1 MSEATESNINEM
13 MAGDGSGLALP
24 PAFVF
29 VNTKSHRKY
38 KKNNDKVDGRTKG
51 AKTMLSRINKR
62 KMKKEETIIPAG
74 YDARVDIESIEPI
87 AEKAPTETE
96 RAQKQIHQMKK
107 LKRSKGLQ
115 KKRAEAKKGMQDKS
129 DEMNVLMRAR
139 MADFKKK
146 ASDQTKKATQQKN
159 SYEPTEGEIMT
170 ENTATYD
177 DVVKVAMEVATSEL
191 NPSGEHGFAKI
202 KFDDGTEQN
211 LDNFSAKRIA
221 ACYGQLD
228 DAHKNQF
235 QYLLNKDAATY
246 QSALDFAIRSSS
258 K

>member
-1 MSEATESNINEM
+1 M

-62 KMKKEETIIPAG
+62 KMKKEELE
-74 YDARVDIESIEPI
+74 VKVEPI
-87 AEKAPTETE
+87 QEKAPTETE

-146 ASDQTKKATQQKN
+146 ASDQTKKATAQKN
-159 SYEPTEGEIMT
+159 SYEPTEGEIMV

-177 DVVKVAMEVATSEL
+177 DVIKVAMEVATSEL
-191 NPSGEHGFAKI
+191 NPAGEHGFAKI

>member
-62 KMKKEETIIPAG
+62 KMKKEELE
-74 YDARVDIESIEPI
+74 VKVEPI
-87 AEKAPTETE
+87 QEKAPTETE

-211 LDNFSAKRIA
+211 LDNYSAKRIA

-228 DAHKNQF
+228 DTHKTQF

>member
-62 KMKKEETIIPAG
+62 KMKKEELE
-74 YDARVDIESIEPI
+74 VKVEPI
-87 AEKAPTETE
+87 QEKAPTETE

-202 KFDDGTEQN
+202 KFNDGTEQN

>member
-62 KMKKEETIIPAG
+62 KMKKEELE
-74 YDARVDIESIEPI
+74 VKVEPI
-87 AEKAPTETE
+87 QEKAPTETE

-146 ASDQTKKATQQKN
+146 ASDQTKKATTQKN

-202 KFDDGTEQN
+202 KFNDGTEQN

>member
-1 MSEATESNINEM
+1 MSEATESNMNEM

-62 KMKKEETIIPAG
+62 KMKKEELE
-74 YDARVDIESIEPI
+74 VKVEPI
-87 AEKAPTETE
+87 QEKAPTETE

-146 ASDQTKKATQQKN
+146 ASDQTKKATAQKN
-159 SYEPTEGEIMT
+159 SYEPTEGEIMV

-177 DVVKVAMEVATSEL
+177 DVIKVAMEVATSEL
-191 NPSGEHGFAKI
+191 NPAGEHGFAKI

>member
-1 MSEATESNINEM
+1 
-13 MAGDGSGLALP
+13 
-24 PAFVF
+24 
-29 VNTKSHRKY
+29 
-38 KKNNDKVDGRTKG
+38 
-51 AKTMLSRINKR
+51 
-62 KMKKEETIIPAG
+62 
-74 YDARVDIESIEPI
+74 
-87 AEKAPTETE
+87 
-96 RAQKQIHQMKK
+96 MKK

-115 KKRAEAKKGMQDKS
+115 KKRAEAKKGMQDKG

-146 ASDQTKKATQQKN
+146 ASDQTKKASTQKN

>member
-62 KMKKEETIIPAG
+62 KMKKEELE
-74 YDARVDIESIEPI
+74 VKVEPI
-87 AEKAPTETE
+87 QEKAPTETE

-115 KKRAEAKKGMQDKS
+115 KKRAEAKKGMQDKG

-146 ASDQTKKATQQKN
+146 ASDQTKKASTQKN

-177 DVVKVAMEVATSEL
+177 DVIKVAMEVATSEL
-191 NPSGEHGFAKI
+191 NPAGEHGFAKI

-228 DAHKNQF
+228 AAHKNQF
-235 QYLLNKDAATY
+235 QYLLNKDASTY